1 MNITGENIPLNM
13 EEFAAVLFAANY
25 AKHNK
30 DETFQAYS
38 KRILSNLA
46 TKYRYVK
53 ILPQTMTEYKV
64 SVTPDAVDVLSCLK
78 VDEPKQNREFTTL
91 AQKMI
96 DLFPAGKKPG
106 TSYLWRGNL
115 QMITRRLNQ
124 LYEKSGAKFTDD
136 EALAATEAYVKENKN
151 NPYMRILK
159 YFIFKNQVG
168 GYGNELDSDLLS
180 WIENI
185 RNGGTEGQQ
194 HALTED
200 ELFY

>member
-1 MNITGENIPLNM
+1 MNIIGENIPLEM
-13 EEFAAVLFAANY
+13 EEFAAVLFAVNY

-30 DETFQAYS
+30 DETIESYS
-38 KRILSNLA
+38 HRIMKQVA
-46 TKYRYVK
+46 DKYRYLRMCPVTLK
-53 ILPQTMTEYKV
+53 ESRVEL
-64 SVTPDAVDVLSCLK
+64 TPDVSDVMSCLK
-78 VDEPKQNREFTTL
+78 VNTPKQTRDFTEL
-91 AQKMI
+91 AQKMME
-96 DLFPAGKKPG
+96 LFPIGKKPG

-124 LYEKSGAKFTDD
+124 LYEKSGASFTDD
-136 EALAATEAYVKENKN
+136 EALAATEAYVKDHKN
-151 NPYMRILK
+151 DPYMRILK

-185 RNGGTEGQQ
+185 RNGGTEEQQ
-194 HALTED
+194 IQQAEE

>member
-13 EEFAAVLFAANY
+13 EEFAAVLFAHEY

-30 DETFQAYS
+30 EETIQSYT
-38 KRILSNLA
+38 KRVLSDIANR
-46 TKYRYVK
+46 YRYVK
-53 ILPQTMTEYKV
+53 ILPQTMTEYNV
-64 SVTPDAVDVLSCLK
+64 AVTPDAMDVLSCLK
-78 VDEPKQNREFTTL
+78 VDEPKQTRDFTLL

-96 DLFPAGKKPG
+96 ELFPIGKKPG

-124 LYEKSGAKFTDD
+124 LYEKSGAKFTDE
-136 EALAATEAYVKENKN
+136 EALAATEAYVKENN
-151 NPYMRILK
+151 GNPYMRILK

-185 RNGGTEGQQ
+185 RNGGTEQQ
-194 HALTED
+194 QQTLTEE

>member
-1 MNITGENIPLNM
+1 M

-25 AKHNK
+25 SKHNK
-30 DETFQAYS
+30 DETFQSYAS
-38 KRILSNLA
+38 RVFSEIAN
-46 TKYRYVK
+46 KYRYVK

-64 SVTPDAVDVLSCLK
+64 AVTPDALDALSCIK
-78 VDEPKQNREFTTL
+78 VDEPKQNRDFTEL

-96 DLFPAGKKPG
+96 DLFPVGKKPG

-124 LYEKSGAKFTDD
+124 LYEKSGAKFTDE
-136 EALAATEAYVKENKN
+136 EALSATEAYVNENKN

-194 HALTED
+194 ALTEE